1 MNAYLIEGHKYRTHI
16 NEISPRLEWIG
27 GLDDKAAKLEVF
39 VEPVWTSADRARA
52 LRIRNKYAHEF
63 RSISPTGD
71 VTFSKSVGRRKHR
84 ERTEPFL
91 SLLVDWKDALNI
103 TSQLQICMTVSWI
116 CPTCKQNVPNA
127 TPCDGCSDHYTVP
140 TNTPATIHMRFQNAR
155 MTSIPPTTRSVSSPQ
170 EVGSISC
177 VLESHHH
184 QANYTSR
191 SLRPAKHSAIV
202 CRGTSKTRKEAKKC
216 PTSTSARCT
225 PWTTWK

>member
-155 MTSIPPTTRSVSSPQ
+155 MTSIPP
-170 EVGSISC
+170 
-177 VLESHHH
+177 
-184 QANYTSR
+184 NY
-191 SLRPAKHSAIV
+191 
-202 CRGTSKTRKEAKKC
+202 KKC
-216 PTSTSARCT
+216 ELTAGGWEHLMRTGKPPPPSELHIEIPSPGQTFRDRL
-225 PWTTWK
+225 PWYIQNP